1 MPPVK
6 PGSFRSIA
14 GWFQESVVGPHEQ
27 GRRRP
32 RLAPASTVILPSKT
46 LKPEQRVGIYVDAYL
61 ARLVEAL
68 HDDFPAVT
76 RFLGHRAFH
85 EMARAYL
92 EKYPSRSWSLN
103 PLGRRLPEF
112 LAGKVRIPKR
122 DAVRALATVEV
133 AMAEVFDETAVQ
145 PLGPADF
152 AGLDPLKF
160 VTAKLDFVP
169 TFRLVEVDYAVNPYI
184 DAVRQEREQTPALKK
199 KKSWIAVYR
208 KDFKVWRLDLQ
219 ETAFATLSELKRGKT
234 VRGAVATAARLWKRK
249 PEELPAQLKQWFGE
263 WSTEGFFSDI
273 RFWPRFKQNQT
284 RGGISS

>member
-1 MPPVK
+1 MPPDK

-27 GRRRP
+27 GRKRP
-32 RLAPASTVILPSKT
+32 RLAPASAVILPSKT
-46 LKPEQRVGIYVDAYL
+46 LRPEQRVGIYVDAYL

-76 RFLGHRAFH
+76 RFLGHGAFH

-92 EKYPSRSWSLN
+92 EQHPSRSWSLN
-103 PLGRRLPEF
+103 PLGRKLPQF
-112 LAGKVRIPKR
+112 LAGKVKVSKR
-122 DAVRALATVEV
+122 EAARALATVEV
-133 AMAEVFDETAVQ
+133 AVAEVFDEIAVK
-145 PLGPADF
+145 PLGPSDF
-152 AGLDPLKF
+152 AALDPIRF

-184 DAVRQEREQTPALKK
+184 DAVRQQRERTPSLKK
-199 KKSWIAVYR
+199 QKSWIAVYR
-208 KDFKVWRLDLQ
+208 KEFKVWRLDLR

-234 VRGAVATAARLWKRK
+234 VSGAVATAARLWKRK

-263 WSTEGFFSDI
+263 WSSEGFFSDV
-273 RFWPRFKQNQT
+273 RFGPGFKQN
-284 RGGISS
+284 RVREGISS